1 MCVCKEKEKFLGI
14 GSHDLQTG
22 KSENLQDE
30 PAVWRPLKGKGHS
43 HDGVKSKGQLLA
55 EFFLAQERLI
65 LFY

>member
-30 PAVWRPLKGKGHS
+30 PAVWRPLKARVIPMTVSSPKANRWQNS
-43 HDGVKSKGQLLA
+43 
-55 EFFLAQERLI
+55 F
-65 LFY
+65 